1 MTTDTNLQFIRGK
14 IYQIRSAIMYSM
26 SNELIKLPNNIVKAV
41 KVDNEGQL
49 WFVCKHPGW
58 QVGQCEQTFPAR
70 LYFYRKGVFCH
81 VEVSGKATIVND
93 TNDFITTSSG
103 AEKPLL
109 IKMTMN
115 SIEYTEPHERK
126 KTRAEILL
134 EQGYK
139 WVLRRIAIPHDTRS
153 IPARLQSMN
162 RAQL

>member
-26 SNELIKLPNNIVKAV
+26 SNEVIKLPNNIVKAV

-58 QVGQCEQTFPAR
+58 QVDQCERTFPAR
-70 LYFYRKGVFCH
+70 LHFYKKGIFFH

-93 TNDFITTSSG
+93 TNDFVTTTSG
-103 AEKPLL
+103 TENTLL

-115 SIEYTEPHERK
+115 SIEYTEPHEK
-126 KTRAEILL
+126 KKNRVEVML
-134 EQGYK
+134 EQGYR
-139 WVLRRIAIPHDTRS
+139 WVLHKIALPHDTKS
-153 IPARLQSMN
+153 ILSKLQSMN
-162 RAQL
+162 RA